1 MNEIITLL
9 DKIDPIDTESTYT
22 YNGNIVPRVTMILS
36 KCIHSDS
43 LMYWA
48 NSLGFKR
55 QSYRKTLDI
64 AADIGSHTHE
74 NIDNYLSDETYT
86 ADKFSMPYQSYNAY
100 QSFLKWY
107 TTVCAIA
114 VVRVIFHEKTLTC
127 KYFGGTLDGL
137 YEINGKIYLV
147 DYKTSNH
154 ITFKYC
160 LQLAAYRYM
169 LRTELGI
176 EIDGCIIL
184 QLSKDSVSYN
194 EFVLNFDNI
203 NHLNYMNDCEL
214 AFLSLVFAYYNI
226 AKIETNYKNIGWG
239 VFNEYYE
246 FNTRYLLN

>member
-1 MNEIITLL
+1 MNNIISLL
-9 DKIDPIDTESTYT
+9 DQAEPVTDKDSSYE
-22 YNGNIVPRVTMILS
+22 YNGIKVPRVTHILS

-55 QSYRKTLDI
+55 MSYRRTLNN
-64 AADIGSHTHE
+64 AANIGSHCH
-74 NIDNYLSDETYT
+74 NAIDNFL
-86 ADKFSMPYQSYNAY
+86 DKAEEPDYDTIPEQSWYSY
-100 QSFLKWY
+100 QSFLKWFNG
-107 TTVCAIA
+107 VSAQNN
-114 VVRVIFHEKTLTC
+114 VKVIFHEKILIC

-154 ITFKYC
+154 VTYKYF

-169 LRTELGI
+169 LRILLGI

-184 QLSKDSVSYN
+184 QLSKTSISYN
-194 EFVLNFDNI
+194 EYVLNFIIPDHLKFI
-203 NHLNYMNDCEL
+203 NECET

-226 AKIETNYKNIGWG
+226 TYIETR
-239 VFNEYYE
+239 FNKMDWEVGISGYE
-246 FNTRYLLN
+246 LDSENG

>member
-1 MNEIITLL
+1 MNEMVTLL
-9 DKIDPIDTESTYT
+9 DKVDPIDVDSDYT
-22 YNGNIVPRVTMILS
+22 YNGVKVPRVTKILS

-48 NSLGFKR
+48 NSLGYKH
-55 QSYRKTLDI
+55 QSYKKTLDT
-64 AADIGSHTHE
+64 AANIGHHTHE
-74 NIDNYLSDETYT
+74 NIDGFLNDETYE
-86 ADKFSMPYQSYNAY
+86 AIESSMPYQSYNAY
-100 QSFLKWY
+100 QSFLRWFF
-107 TTVCAIA
+107 TVTSIAI
-114 VVRVIFHEKTLTC
+114 VKVIFHEKTLTC

-137 YEINGKIYLV
+137 YKINGKIYLV

-184 QLSKDSVSYN
+184 QLSKETVSYN
-194 EFVLNFDNI
+194 EFVLNFSNPD
-203 NHLNYMNDCEL
+203 HLKYINDCEM

-226 AKIETNYKNIGWG
+226 AKVETGYNA
-239 VFNEYYE
+239 
-246 FNTRYLLN
+246 LNWEVI